1 MTPEEIKRAA
11 DPRSAYEKMLDTA
24 KSPSDLANLLRS
36 EELPAPDFAHEPF
49 GTVLPDE
56 LVAKMAAARDKK

>member
-1 MTPEEIKRAA
+1 MTPEEIKTP
-11 DPRSAYEKMLDTA
+11 DPRSAYEKTLDTA
-24 KSPSDLANLLRS
+24 KNPQDLANLLRS
-36 EELPAPDFAHEPF
+36 VQFPAPEFAHEPV

>member
-1 MTPEEIKRAA
+1 MTPEEIKSV
-11 DPRSAYEKMLDTA
+11 DPRSAIERKLDEA

-36 EELPAPDFAHEPF
+36 EEFPASEFAHEPV